1 VAKPFA
7 IGGSEILPGETMR
20 LQIPVARLV
29 TQTMLHL
36 PVSVVHGTK
45 QGPRLWIS
53 AAIHGDELNGTEIV
67 RRVLEVVDPKKLHG
81 TLVAVPVVNLFGFL
95 EQSRYLPDRRD
106 LNRSFPGSKGGSL
119 AAQIAHLFMT
129 EIVDRCTHGIDLHTG
144 SHHRT
149 NMPQV
154 RADLDDPEVRRCAIA
169 FGAPIMIHSKN
180 RDGALRDAAARRGI
194 PVLVYEGGETL
205 RFDDR
210 TIEAGVEGI
219 FGVLACL
226 DMLKKKKKRRTE
238 EPVEMRHT
246 HWARAGRSGIVHL
259 EVGLA
264 QSVERRQVLA
274 VIRDAFGDVSA
285 RVRAPHDGIV
295 IGHATTPLVHKGAAI
310 VHVGVPADGLRQ

>member
-1 VAKPFA
+1 MARPFA
-7 IGGSEILPGETMR
+7 IGGSEVSPGETKR

-36 PVSVVHGTK
+36 PVNVVHGAK
-45 QGPRLWIS
+45 KGPRLWIS

-67 RRVLEVVDPKKLHG
+67 RRVLQAVDAKKLRG

-106 LNRSFPGSKGGSL
+106 LNRSFPGSKRGSL

-144 SHHRT
+144 SHHRV

-154 RADLDDPEVRRCAIA
+154 RGDLDDAEVRRCAVA
-169 FGAPIMIHSKN
+169 FGAPVMIHAKN
-180 RDGALRDAAARRGI
+180 RDGALRDAAAQRGI

-205 RFDDR
+205 RFDDKI
-210 TIEAGVEGI
+210 IEAGVEGVL
-219 FGVLACL
+219 GVMACL
-226 DMLKKKKKRRTE
+226 EMIKKPSGRRRG
-238 EPVEMRHT
+238 EPVEVRHT
-246 HWARAGRSGIVHL
+246 HWARAGRSGIAHL
-259 EVGLA
+259 DVQLA
-264 QSVERRQVLA
+264 DRVRRRQVLA

-285 RVRAPHDGIV
+285 CVRAPHGGIV
-295 IGHATTPLVHKGAAI
+295 IGHATTPLVHKGAAV
-310 VHVGVPADGLRQ
+310 VHVGVPA